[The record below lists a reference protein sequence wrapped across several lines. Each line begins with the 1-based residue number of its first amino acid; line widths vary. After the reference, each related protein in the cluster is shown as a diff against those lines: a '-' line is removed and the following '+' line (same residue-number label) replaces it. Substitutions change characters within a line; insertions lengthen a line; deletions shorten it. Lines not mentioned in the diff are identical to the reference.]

1 MLEVFEVFVHLLA
14 GIASADDKKDS
25 GWRWI
30 TFFLVL
36 ILALFGLRLVGC
48 CRGEGLMQAISS

>member
-1 MLEVFEVFVHLLA
+1 MLEVFEVIVHLLA
-14 GIASADDKKDS
+14 GIASSDDKKDS

-36 ILALFGLRLVGC
+36 ILALFGIAFGWLLSR
-48 CRGEGLMQAISS
+48 